1 MNNFYVYIRRSK
13 LRDGSYAVSLLDVLH
28 VKSCVIYG
36 RTMIHIFTC
45 VDLHFLITQANIILT
60 CHDQTQL
67 PRMQSFVDFMIGACG
82 LRSLTPAS
90 SRSHLLA

>member
-28 VKSCVIYG
+28 IKSGVIYG

-45 VDLHFLITQANIILT
+45 VDLHFLITQANI
-60 CHDQTQL
+60 
-67 PRMQSFVDFMIGACG
+67 F
-82 LRSLTPAS
+82 
-90 SRSHLLA
+90 